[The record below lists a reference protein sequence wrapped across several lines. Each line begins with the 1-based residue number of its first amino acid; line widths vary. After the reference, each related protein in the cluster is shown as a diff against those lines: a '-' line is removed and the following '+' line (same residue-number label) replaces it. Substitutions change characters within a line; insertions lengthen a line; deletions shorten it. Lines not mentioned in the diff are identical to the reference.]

1 MDNASTAAHA
11 MSSSV
16 AAGRSRINAA
26 MRGRH
31 SASRVF
37 KTEWAITGL
46 QVAPTPPCSR
56 LHLSSSGSAESFHR
70 HVAVVCVISWSGLFH
85 AAPVDMRGII
95 EQRRSQS
102 QPSQVVAALLRA
114 RFGRAITGKHVLLHD
129 DPAGVAVV
137 PQGVNDGAKIH
148 DAGAELAEQLRT
160 DGGQIAKA
168 LFARQVG
175 GPEIAILEVHVPDA
189 IEVILQDLQRIA
201 AAIDDV
207 TG

>member
-1 MDNASTAAHA
+1 MDKASTAAHA
-11 MSSSV
+11 ISSSV

-56 LHLSSSGSAESFHR
+56 LHRSSSGSAESFHR

-95 EQRRSQS
+95 EQLRRSQS

-114 RFGRAITGKHVLLHD
+114 RFGRAVTGKHVLLHD
-129 DPAGVAVV
+129 DPAAVALAS
-137 PQGVNDGAKIH
+137 QSVNDGGKIH
-148 DAGAELAEQLRT
+148 DAGAELTEQLR
-160 DGGQIAKA
+160 
-168 LFARQVG
+168 
-175 GPEIAILEVHVPDA
+175 
-189 IEVILQDLQRIA
+189 
-201 AAIDDV
+201 
-207 TG
+207 